1 MLVASCNKN
10 SVYLDYLF
18 GLNYWNSNTLYIF
31 VIFSLGAQLRSPL
44 LPSLLLVI
52 LFKFNLT
59 DQYFLQ
65 KQLVG
70 PLVVGTITV
79 HPLLFYVSLSLTLIL
94 TMRRQSAY
102 MPNVVPVT
110 STALIYILIITLV
123 LGGYWGF
130 QSTVWGYFWVND
142 TIEWLL
148 LLVLLYCLIRAHTQL
163 NFFQSANN
171 FLILVFLLNLIVIVR
186 LNFLPTRHSFIQN
199 TNLFYYIVLGYYSTI
214 FACWQKPSA
223 HPCGSQMLPQAAL
236 ALTAFSKLLLLKF
249 FFLTSLSFLLFNSR
263 PKFFRVGL
271 FGHLVLAVFFVIWN
285 VYFFYFDISY
295 GRTYTVVQGLN
306 VFVDELYVQSRQL
319 ISSRKWFKDLEGVRF
334 ILQDLSARQFKISLS
349 LTVSVV
355 LNNAHLL
362 YVFFVY
368 LLL

>member
-1 MLVASCNKN
+1 MLAFNCNKN

-31 VIFSLGAQLRSPL
+31 VIFSLGTQLRSPV
-44 LPSLLLVI
+44 LPSLLFVI

-70 PLVVGTITV
+70 ALIVGTITI
-79 HPLLFYVSLSLTLIL
+79 HPLLFYVSLALTLIL

-102 MPNVVPVT
+102 TANIVPVT
-110 STALIYILIITLV
+110 TTFLIYVLVVTLV

-148 LLVLLYCLIRAHTQL
+148 LLVLVYCLFKVHTPL
-163 NFFQSANN
+163 SFFQSANN

-199 TNLFYYIVLGYYSTI
+199 TNLFFYVVLGYYSTI
-214 FACWQKPSA
+214 FACWQKPGA
-223 HPCGSQMLPQAAL
+223 HPCGSNVLFRVVL
-236 ALTAFSKLLLLKF
+236 ALTAFSKLLLLKV
-249 FFLTSLSFLLFNSR
+249 FFLTSLNFLLFKSR
-263 PKFFRVGL
+263 PKFFKTGL
-271 FGHLVLAVFFVIWN
+271 FGHLALLVFFVIWN

-306 VFVDELYVQSRQL
+306 VFVDELCVQSRQL
-319 ISSRKWFKDLEGVRF
+319 VSSRKWFKDLEGVRF
-334 ILQDLSARQFKISLS
+334 MMQDLSARQFKISLN

-362 YVFFVY
+362 YVFCVY